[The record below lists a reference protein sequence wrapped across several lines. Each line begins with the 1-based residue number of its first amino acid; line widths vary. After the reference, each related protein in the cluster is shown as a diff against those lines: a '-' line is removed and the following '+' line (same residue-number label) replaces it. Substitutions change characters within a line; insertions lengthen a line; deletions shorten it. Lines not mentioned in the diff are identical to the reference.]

1 MLESVLYK
9 GTSKTPLLFY
19 LVLRLHQ
26 VHMRGELILH
36 LIQIVGTRMIEAGID
51 DISRGN
57 MVEAEV
63 EEIILP
69 STQAKFGFMEAVG
82 I

>member
-1 MLESVLYK
+1 
-9 GTSKTPLLFY
+9 
-19 LVLRLHQ
+19 
-26 VHMRGELILH
+26 MRGELILH
-36 LIQIVGTRMIEAGID
+36 LIHIVGTRMIDAGID
-51 DISRGN
+51 GISRGN

-63 EEIILP
+63 EEIIIP